1 MNGGHFVFTIL
12 GAILISVG
20 LAMQGHYE
28 REQRLYRIGYYLLT
42 SMAWIVG
49 LSWVMR
55 FIHG

>member
-12 GAILISVG
+12 GAIVISIG
-20 LAMQGHYE
+20 LAMQGDYNQ
-28 REQRLYRIGYYLLT
+28 EQRAYRIGYYLLT
-42 SMAWIVG
+42 SMAWIIG